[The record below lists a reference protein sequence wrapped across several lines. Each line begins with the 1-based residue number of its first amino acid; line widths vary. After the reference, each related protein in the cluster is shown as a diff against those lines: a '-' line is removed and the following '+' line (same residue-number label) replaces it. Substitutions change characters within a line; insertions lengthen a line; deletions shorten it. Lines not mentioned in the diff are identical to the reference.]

1 MSDNDLAPITLA
13 LHAARHI
20 ADRTT
25 QMHIDALWQ
34 AKSDP
39 DEARWMLHRLST
51 EREHAQRALL
61 DTLESGWWDRA
72 GIQDIAHT
80 YEQGR
85 IWSRD
90 DPEIDRL
97 VNNML
102 YTIRRRFE
110 LDDDPVLSR

>member
-13 LHAARHI
+13 LHAAQHI

-39 DEARWMLHRLST
+39 DEARWMLHRLSA
-51 EREHAQRALL
+51 EREQAQRALL

-72 GIQDIAHT
+72 SIQDIARA

-85 IWSRD
+85 IWGRN
-90 DPEIDRL
+90 DPGIDRL
-97 VNNML
+97 VHNML
-102 YTIRRRFE
+102 HTIRQRFE
-110 LDDDPVLSR
+110 LDEDLVLSQ